1 MASELANGNYMIVSA
16 MSSNLHLDVAGAGTA
31 DGTNVQLYYRNYSRA
46 QSWKV
51 TKTSKGYE
59 ILSRWLGKALDAEAS
74 SGVHSG
80 SNVMIY
86 RDHDGT
92 NQRWTLVDTGETMK
106 VDGTAYPLYYVYNYG
121 TSLVMDGE
129 GATATAGT
137 NVFMCTLNKGSNQKW
152 AFVPI
157 PKICSGGVYELR
169 SLMAP
174 TKLTLDV
181 NGLYKAN
188 GTNVMICDINHGNNQ
203 KFYFTNEGD
212 GWSLRDINSGKYVD
226 VTGGAVT
233 VSGTNVQLY
242 EDNDTRAQRWAVTEF
257 GTKKINGT
265 ECAVVRLGAG
275 NKNTCVMD
283 SYGNVARSGSN
294 VMICTPNEGDNQ
306 KWVLWPTSAVD
317 SNMPTPYNIKLA
329 SAVGGN
335 SYVNITPYDTLYP
348 AWECSDAWVTD
359 GPCSYRWRWR
369 KRVMKGTTSSWQ
381 AWGAWSAWETP
392 SFRQVGKKV
401 WETHGINVNYQFSDN
416 VKNEQIELQVCSQGI
431 TDNKTDNI
439 TSSIKDQ
446 VCNVIRRPTLE
457 ITDVAW
463 SCDGLR
469 CAYET
474 DYPYGSIIVHLKTLK
489 FAGKDALKAAVDVT
503 ARSGS
508 FLIPQSSIKFK
519 PADGAAAAMT
529 FALGNDQLTTFGGT
543 LSGSG
548 TVAYDAGTVDVTP
561 TVYEAD
567 GLTLECTVP
576 YANTVR
582 MWMVTDGE
590 DVVLEGT
597 VANGKTTFSY
607 IYPYGKI
614 LGIFTSYANSD
625 GSEWGTDY
633 TELTT
638 RANPGIHAFNWPGG
652 FFFMW
657 LNENE
662 VSEKRAYST
671 ESEEHVLAG
680 RSHPVVSF
688 LHDSEGN
695 AFTAASGTAEGV
707 LVPND
712 KYGCTLDD
720 LESLL
725 EAAHVTYRAPS
736 GRYAAVAVT
745 GADVERNSRF
755 ATVSIS
761 MVEEQ
766 L

>member
-16 MSSNLHLDVAGAGTA
+16 EAPTLALDISGASRS
-31 DGTNVQLYYRNYSRA
+31 DGANIQVYAINYTNA
-46 QSWKV
+46 QNWRV
-51 TKTSKGYE
+51 TKTSSGYE
-59 ILSRWLGKALDAEAS
+59 ILSRWLGKAADMTDGKQSA
-74 SGVHSG
+74 
-80 SNVMIY
+80 
-86 RDHDGT
+86 GT
-92 NQRWTLVDTGETMK
+92 NVQAYQPNGTRAQRWDIVDTGETLTVGSDK
-106 VDGTAYPLYYVYNYG
+106 YPLYYVYVHG
-121 TSLVMDGE
+121 SKKVVLDVAGDSTPKS
-129 GATATAGT
+129 GT
-137 NVFMCTLNKGSNQKW
+137 NVQLWNYLPNAGQKW
-152 AFVPI
+152 AFIPVPNFR
-157 PKICSGGVYELR
+157 SGGVYEIR
-169 SLMAP
+169 SFLSTAM
-174 TKLTLDV
+174 TVDV
-181 NGLYKAN
+181 AAAGTAN
-188 GTNVMICDINHGNNQ
+188 GTNVQLYAVNGTNAQ
-203 KFYFTNEGD
+203 KFYVTDEGD
-212 GWSLRDINSGKYVD
+212 GWSIRNIGSGKYVD

-242 EDNDTRAQRWAVTEF
+242 QDNDTRAQRWAVKQY
-257 GTKKINGT
+257 GTTSISNVK
-265 ECAVVRLGAG
+265 CAVVAFGAG
-275 NKNTCVMD
+275 NKSTCMMD
-283 SYGNVARSGSN
+283 ATSAVAANHTNVQIWTANDTDAQR
-294 VMICTPNEGDNQ
+294 
-306 KWVLWPTSAVD
+306 WVLLPTSATD
-317 SNMPTPYNIKLA
+317 PNMPVPYNIKLA
-329 SAVGGN
+329 SSVGGS
-335 SYVNITPYDTLYP
+335 SYVNITPADTLYP

-381 AWGAWSAWETP
+381 SWGAWSAWQTASSET
-392 SFRQVGKKV
+392 VGTKV
-401 WETHGINVNYQFSDN
+401 WETHGINVNYQFSED
-416 VKNEQIELQVCSQGI
+416 VKNEQVELQVCSQGI
-431 TDNKTDNI
+431 DETENI

-446 VCNVIRRPTLE
+446 VCNVIRRPTLK
-457 ITDVAW
+457 ITGVAW
-463 SCDGLR
+463 SYDGLR
-469 CAYET
+469 CSYET

-508 FLIPQSSIKFK
+508 FLIPQSSIRFK
-519 PADGAAAAMT
+519 PADGAAMTAT
-529 FALGNDQLTTFGGT
+529 FALGNDQFATFSGT

-561 TVYEAD
+561 TVSEAD

-590 DVVLEGT
+590 DVELEGT

-657 LNENE
+657 LNEGQ
-662 VSEKRAYST
+662 VSEKRTYST

-725 EAAHVTYRAPS
+725 EVAHVTYRAPS

-745 GADVERNSRF
+745 GADIERNSRF